1 MPERLALDTAPFDRL
16 TADEQALLRRSA
28 EPVSLAAQAAL
39 LSPGP
44 EPTHVYLI
52 ASGHVQQFEAGGVL
66 TVHGPGDLVAVREVL
81 TGHAGGHWTAIDE
94 VSAVAIPKA
103 VLCSLI
109 ASNANFSAHLF
120 GDVAQRLATTT
131 QRNEQRELLS
141 LMMVRIRDVQL
152 REPFFVDAALDV
164 VSVCGLLSQ
173 RGLTD
178 ALVRDGERVG
188 IFTTTDLRD
197 ALLHEVPPVRLA
209 VGDLAQFDLIAMP
222 PDGELFDA
230 LLLMV
235 RHRVHRLLVRDGETI
250 LGVLSQLDLMSF
262 VSNHSHIIALRVEQS
277 SSIDELR
284 AAALQMD
291 GLVELLQG
299 GGVRIEVITALV
311 SQLNTRVLARLWS
324 FVAPPELLANSCL
337 IVMGSEGR
345 GEQILKTDQDNAL
358 LLRDGFG
365 FTDLPQVAE
374 RFSAALADF
383 GYPPCPGE
391 IMLTN
396 PLWRQPLAAFRETL
410 ASWIYSAD
418 PQGVMHLA
426 IFSDASAVAG
436 DATLLQEA
444 RRHLDA
450 ILADNDAFLAR
461 FARAADQFEE
471 PGNWW
476 ARLTPWRDEPL
487 LDLKKLGTFPI
498 VHGVRALALKHRVT
512 ALGTAQRLRSLVDRQ
527 NLDSELARD
536 VLDALHFLMA
546 LKLKQQLR
554 QRHAG
559 QAASNLVLPSALG
572 TLERDTL
579 KDALS
584 IVRRFRE
591 YLRRSVLRV
600 D

>member
-1 MPERLALDTAPFDRL
+1 
-16 TADEQALLRRSA
+16 
-28 EPVSLAAQAAL
+28 VGLAAQATL
-39 LSPGP
+39 LSPAS

-52 ASGHVQQFEAGGVL
+52 ASGHVQHLDAGEAPK
-66 TVHGPGDLVAVREVL
+66 VHGPGELVAVREVL
-81 TGHAGGHWTAIDE
+81 AGRAGGHWRAIDE
-94 VSAVAIPKA
+94 VSAHAIPKA
-103 VLCSLI
+103 VLQSLI
-109 ASNANFSAHLF
+109 AGNADFSAHLF
-120 GDVAQRLATTT
+120 GDVAQRLAATT

-178 ALVRDGERVG
+178 ALVRDGERIG

-197 ALLHEVPPVRLA
+197 ALLREVPPARLT
-209 VGDLAQFDLIAMP
+209 VGELAQFDLIAMR

-250 LGVLSQLDLMSF
+250 LGILSQLDLMSF
-262 VSNHSHIIALRVEQS
+262 VSNHSHIIALRIEQS
-277 SSIDELR
+277 DSIDELR

-291 GLVELLQG
+291 GMVELLQG

-358 LLRDGFG
+358 LLRDGVG
-365 FTDLPQVAE
+365 FPDLAQVTQ

-383 GYPPCPGE
+383 GYPPCPGD

-396 PLWRQPLAAFRETL
+396 PLWHQPLAAFRETL
-410 ASWIYSAD
+410 GKWIYSAD
-418 PQGVMHLA
+418 PSGVMHLA
-426 IFSDASAVAG
+426 IFFDACAVAG
-436 DATLLQEA
+436 DASLLQEA

-450 ILADNDAFLAR
+450 ILADDDAFLAR

-476 ARLTPWRDEPL
+476 TRLTTWHEEPP

-498 VHGVRALALKHRVT
+498 VHGVRALALQHRV
-512 ALGTAQRLRSLVDRQ
+512 AAIGTAQRLRSLVDRQ
-527 NLDSELARD
+527 QLDSELARD

-554 QRHAG
+554 QRQGG
-559 QAASNLVLPSALG
+559 QIASNLVLPSALG

-591 YLRRSVLRV
+591 HLRRTILRV
-600 D
+600 V